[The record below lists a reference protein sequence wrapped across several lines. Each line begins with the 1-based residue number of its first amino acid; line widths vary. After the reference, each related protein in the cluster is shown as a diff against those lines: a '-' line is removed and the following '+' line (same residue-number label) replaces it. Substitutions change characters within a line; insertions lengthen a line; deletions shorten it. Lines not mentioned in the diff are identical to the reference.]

1 MTRLAWI
8 VAGGSAAVALVAIVV
23 MVVVIAVGDDST
35 PVEPSEAAP
44 SDATPPGFGG
54 DPSDLDAFRD
64 CMADQ
69 GVEIPD
75 EPGLRPEPTPE
86 LQAALE
92 ACRESMPGGSVI
104 VPGGGEPPPG

>member
-8 VAGGSAAVALVAIVV
+8 VAGGSAAAALVAIVV
-23 MVVVIAVGDDST
+23 VVVVIAGGDDST

-44 SDATPPGFGG
+44 PGFEG

-75 EPGLRPEPTPE
+75 EPGLLPEPTPE

-92 ACRESMPGGSVI
+92 ACREFMPGGAVI
-104 VPGGGEPPPG
+104 APGGGEPPPG